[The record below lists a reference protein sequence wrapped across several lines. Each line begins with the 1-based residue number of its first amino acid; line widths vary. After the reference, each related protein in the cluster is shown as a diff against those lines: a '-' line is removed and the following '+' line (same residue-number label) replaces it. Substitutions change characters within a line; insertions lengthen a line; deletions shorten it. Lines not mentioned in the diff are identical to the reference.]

1 MLSVKGLYE
10 HGTVKLDE
18 KVPITMETPVIVTFL
33 EDVEEEETKTINLGD
48 FSFNRARE
56 ILKDYKGSLSDA
68 VIEERRSF
76 Q

>member
-18 KVPITMETPVIVTFL
+18 KVPITMDTPVIVTFL
-33 EDVEEEETKTINLGD
+33 EDVEEEEIKTINLDD

>member
-1 MLSVKGLYE
+1 MLSVRGLYE
-10 HGTVKLDE
+10 HGAVKLDE
-18 KVPITMETPVIVTFL
+18 KIPITAETPVIVTFL
-33 EDVEEEETKTINLGD
+33 EDGEEEETKKINLED
-48 FSFNRARE
+48 FSFNRAKE

>member
-1 MLSVKGLYE
+1 
-10 HGTVKLDE
+10 
-18 KVPITMETPVIVTFL
+18 METPVIVAFL
-33 EDVEEEETKTINLGD
+33 EDVEEEETKKINLGD
-48 FSFNRARE
+48 FSFNRAKE